1 MNYLNKNLTM
11 RKETAQNSSLSNLKN
26 ELDAIA
32 AQHIKGGGKEKD
44 KKDKKKDDERGGV
57 PRPLGSEIYRIST
70 L

>member
-1 MNYLNKNLTM
+1 MNYLNKNLTI

-44 KKDKKKDDERGGV
+44 KKKDDERGGV